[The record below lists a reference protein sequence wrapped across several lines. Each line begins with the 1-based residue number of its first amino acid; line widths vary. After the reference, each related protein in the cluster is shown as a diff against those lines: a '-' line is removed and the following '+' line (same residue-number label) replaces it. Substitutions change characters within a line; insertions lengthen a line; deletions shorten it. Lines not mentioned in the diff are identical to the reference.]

1 MEKTEAGRELGWAWL
16 GKMAGGGHAR
26 DWSEVE
32 RQEEMASEQGGSSLA
47 EQVPAWPV
55 GIRESERRERRLEIR
70 LREGAA
76 WRR

>member
-47 EQVPAWPV
+47 EQVPA
-55 GIRESERRERRLEIR
+55 
-70 LREGAA
+70 
-76 WRR
+76 